1 MVEESRVNTQ
11 SPNALDAAQIQAII
25 PHRPPFLLIDRIVEL
40 EPGKRI
46 VGQKDV
52 SLSGD
57 DFLRGHFP
65 DYPVM
70 PGVLIVEALAQT
82 GAVLVMQDPANAGK
96 LPFFAC
102 SAARVRRSTSIWLI
116 VSPRGEALM
125 LSASQRTDFGSRWNV
140 SATASR
146 TSTARATRQSR
157 QVPSS
162 ARVRPPNM
170 NWTETRP
177 RSGSDSSS
185 NLSCPLANA
194 FRSGTRYMPAASPMP
209 N

>member
-1 MVEESRVNTQ
+1 MPEEAGAQTQ
-11 SPNALDAAQIQAII
+11 TPIRLDAAQIQAII

-82 GAVLVMQDPANAGK
+82 GAVMVMQDPANAGK
-96 LPFFAC
+96 LPFFARIDNC
-102 SAARVRRSTSIWLI
+102 RFRQQVRPGDTLRLEVTVTSF
-116 VSPRGEALM
+116 RGPVGKAH
-125 LSASQRTDFGSRWNV
+125 
-140 SATASR
+140 
-146 TSTARATRQSR
+146 ARALVGTT
-157 QVPSS
+157 V
-162 ARVRPPNM
+162 ACEADL
-170 NWTETRP
+170 TFAL
-177 RSGSDSSS
+177 G
-185 NLSCPLANA
+185 NA
-194 FRSGTRYMPAASPMP
+194 PKS
-209 N
+209 